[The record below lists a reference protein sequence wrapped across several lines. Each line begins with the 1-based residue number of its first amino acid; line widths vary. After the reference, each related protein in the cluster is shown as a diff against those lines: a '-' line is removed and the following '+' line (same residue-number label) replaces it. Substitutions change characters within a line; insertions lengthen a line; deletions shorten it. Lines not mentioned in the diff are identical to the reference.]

1 MKIVNNTD
9 LSYREIGSIID
20 LIIKENQEDTH
31 YIGQIEVEKVEYK
44 KRIIKIQIR
53 YLKRYIE
60 WRFDYE

>member
-9 LSYREIGSIID
+9 LSYKEIGSIID
-20 LIIKENQEDTH
+20 LIIKESQEDTH

-53 YLKRYIE
+53 YLKRYVE

>member
-9 LSYREIGSIID
+9 LSYREIGLIID
-20 LIIKENQEDTH
+20 GIMEDSKEDTN
-31 YIGQIEVEKVEYK
+31 YYDKVDILKINYK
-44 KRIIKIQIR
+44 NKSIKIQIR